1 MEEGSDKGTG
11 QRGARRWVPALR
23 YCGPTQTLPG
33 RPGRRSIAR
42 GYIRRHRQE
51 KFSIRKLYS
60 LANSHVG
67 EADKKEQIQT
77 KFTPPAG
84 QDHANMPYDP
94 DARLSD
100 QINLSV
106 SKSLRTLRPREKYI
120 SHQVYLDSLL
130 LHSPYSTIEETLKVW
145 THLEAFVPKRTPQIG
160 ISNVDLPT
168 LKALWESAKVKP
180 SIVQNRFHAETG
192 YDVPLRAFC
201 KKNRIT
207 YQAFWTLTGNSELL
221 EAKPVVA
228 LAQAAE
234 IGKPVALYALV
245 MDQDILVL
253 NGTTSADHMREDLI
267 GMQIVGQW
275 VLKNGEEW
283 KRIRAEFREVIGD
296 KSPSHNDPKFR
307 GLWRA

>member
-1 MEEGSDKGTG
+1 
-11 QRGARRWVPALR
+11 
-23 YCGPTQTLPG
+23 
-33 RPGRRSIAR
+33 
-42 GYIRRHRQE
+42 
-51 KFSIRKLYS
+51 
-60 LANSHVG
+60 
-67 EADKKEQIQT
+67 
-77 KFTPPAG
+77 
-84 QDHANMPYDP
+84 MPYDP